1 MDYYKKKRIIC
12 ITGALICFSISML
25 FVVIICISLLSG
37 LYSKGTEYAWEK
49 YLNDKCYSDAFNTY
63 NTYCNDYFWNRDYGT
78 FNSNYYD
85 NIYDERKTNFRF
97 ICTSDNKTVIPGY
110 YNSNERAQYTTTFK
124 FKNDFISD
132 ISESTYYFA
141 NLSDVEKSEAII
153 KARERGD
160 SVSINPDTDGRGY
173 NVIVTTSVEEE
184 EYIEMKVYI
193 PEKLT
198 AVDEYFIIKE
208 LLTRIYYFKVPIVI
222 FALAAFAG
230 GILFFCTAVSVEGKV
245 YRLGGYK
252 GSRFMKLPFDLYSV
266 IVLGMEFA
274 LVNIIIYCM
283 KKLYYYRIE
292 SVIYGSEFFFLLVS
306 SSVLLVYFGIKYFL
320 STAARA
326 RIGGIGDNLFIMCI
340 FEHLANGCIKIK
352 NAVSGIGG
360 FFGTFLIFLI
370 PDAALLLLVILGIGK
385 WYGAYGLM
393 IIGIVLVFVVFF
405 LQLMI
410 MYNIW
415 LLEKSLGTIADGK
428 LEYKIT
434 MKNFL
439 RPFRKT
445 VESVNHISDGM
456 SIALKEKIKSEHFK
470 TELITNVSHDIKT
483 PLTSIMNYVGL
494 LQQSEIKGDEAEEYL
509 EVLERQ
515 SGKLKKLI
523 EDLIEASKAS
533 TGNIE
538 MNMQEIEI
546 GTLVSQALAEYYE
559 KFESR
564 DLKVKT
570 SGCESGITVMADGRY
585 LWRVFDNL
593 LVNIYK
599 YALDNTRVYV
609 MVEKD
614 GDICRIIFKN
624 ISKYEISVTAQELM
638 ERFVRGDKSRNT
650 EGSGLGL
657 SIARNLTEAMNGKL
671 YIDMDGDLYKAVIEL
686 RINS

>member
-1 MDYYKKKRIIC
+1 MDYYKKKRIIS
-12 ITGALICFSISML
+12 ITGALVCFSISML

-37 LYSKGTEYAWEK
+37 LYSKGPEYAWEK

-63 NTYCNDYFWNRDYGT
+63 NTYCNDYFWNGNYGD

-85 NIYDERKTNFRF
+85 NVYDERKTNFRF
-97 ICTSDNKTVIPGY
+97 VCTSDNKTVIPGY
-110 YNSNERAQYTTTFK
+110 YDANEKAQYSTTFR
-124 FKNDFISD
+124 FKNDFISE
-132 ISESTYYFA
+132 IYENTYYFA
-141 NLSDVEKSEAII
+141 NLSDVEKSETLI

-160 SVSINPDTDGRGY
+160 SVIINPDADGKGY
-173 NVIVTTSVEEE
+173 NVTITTSVKEN

-198 AVDEYFIIKE
+198 AVDEYFIVKE
-208 LLTRIYYFKVPIVI
+208 LLTKIYYFRIPIVI
-222 FALAAFAG
+222 FAIIAFAG
-230 GILFFCTAVSVEGKV
+230 GILFLCAAISVEGKV
-245 YRLGGYK
+245 YRLGEYK
-252 GSRFMKLPFDLYSV
+252 GSRFNKLPFDLYSV
-266 IVLGMEFA
+266 IVLGAEFA
-274 LVNIIIYCM
+274 LVTIVIYCM

-292 SVIYGSEFFFLLVS
+292 SVIYGSEFLFLFLA

-320 STAARA
+320 SIAARV
-326 RIGGIGDNLFIMCI
+326 RIGGIGDNLFVMYL
-340 FEHLANGCIKIK
+340 FEHFVSVIVKIK
-352 NAVSGIGG
+352 NAIGGIGG
-360 FFGTFLIFLI
+360 FFGTFLIALI
-370 PDAALLLLVILGIGK
+370 PDVIMLLLIIFGVGR
-385 WYGAYGLM
+385 YCGAYELM
-393 IIGIVLVFVVFF
+393 IMGIVLICIILVI
-405 LQLMI
+405 QIMI
-410 MYNIW
+410 IYNIQ
-415 LLEKSLGTIADGK
+415 LLEKSLGIIADGK
-428 LEYKIT
+428 LEYKIS
-434 MKNFL
+434 MKNYL

-445 VESVNHISDGM
+445 VDSVNHISDGM
-456 SIALKEKIKSEHFK
+456 SVALKEKIKSEHFK

-494 LQQSEIKGDEAEEYL
+494 LQQSKVKGDEAEEYL

-546 GTLVSQALAEYYE
+546 GMMVEQALAEYYE

-564 DLKVKT
+564 GLMVKT
-570 SGCESGITVMADGRY
+570 SGSDLGISVEADGRY

-609 MVEKD
+609 TVEKD
-614 GDICRIIFKN
+614 GEICRVSFKN

-657 SIARNLTEAMNGKL
+657 SIARNLTEAMNGNL